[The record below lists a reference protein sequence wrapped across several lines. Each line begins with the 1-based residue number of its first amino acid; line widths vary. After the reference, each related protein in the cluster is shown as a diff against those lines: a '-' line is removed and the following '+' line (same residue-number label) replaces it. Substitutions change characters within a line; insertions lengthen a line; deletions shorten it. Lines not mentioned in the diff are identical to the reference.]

1 MIQSQSSLLS
11 PASKNQ
17 PQSSAYQQKTD
28 LQFANIPGNTDED
41 YELDDY
47 ILPTFAKL
55 VASTTPEAFRKVA
68 PATMKNA
75 VHLQSICL
83 LPIPPLP
90 DTMHL

>member
-55 VASTTPEAFRKVA
+55 VASTTPEAFRASTTPEAFQKVA
-68 PATMKNA
+68 PATTKNA
-75 VHLQSICL
+75 VHLQSI
-83 LPIPPLP
+83 
-90 DTMHL
+90 